1 LTLYMHR
8 VLRGDAATAMNQFF
22 NPWVHL
28 LLAAGPVLL
37 AWWFVR
43 LPAGTVEESSAEP
56 ESAADPRAGKRL
68 AAAAALVLGAVAL
81 VTFGILWDPAGTRK
95 GGRVM
100 VVERHSAW
108 EPTSPHYDTTRYGE
122 DPSYTYAAIYDYG
135 THYYEM
141 SRLSESESIDDESL
155 SRCDVLVIK
164 TPTEPYRSDEAAA
177 VARFVGRGGG
187 LLMIG
192 DHTNC
197 DRWSTHLNG
206 VARPFGF
213 QFRYDIL
220 FPVGS
225 PYVERIEPPAIPHPI
240 LQDVG
245 PFHFAGTCSVD
256 PGASLGRAVV
266 LTTGKWSL
274 PPDYHTE
281 NYFPQAEYR
290 PDMRYG
296 AFIQLWSTR
305 YGCGRVLA
313 IADSTLF
320 SNFCTFEPGKSEL
333 MLGMLE
339 WLNRRSLLDY
349 GAVRLLFWLV
359 LGLAVLAKLG
369 LAAWLVRGRSD
380 AGRIGNPSSPGVGQ
394 IGNPSGKQADLPDG
408 LAIRPTGIP
417 VPVLLPLVSAGLLGW
432 SLATLAVTAIH
443 QAAMPPPPIV
453 RPLTRVVVDRTA
465 SEVPL
470 CLNGFT
476 DESDK
481 GYGLLE
487 QWIPRLGYFPAR
499 RSGRE
504 AFTGNALLILC
515 PTRPTSDDYRNR
527 LADYVAA
534 GGRLLLVDSP
544 ETSGTTANSLL
555 YRFGLVVKVAPGVQG
570 ELKSSGGWPAIPVQ
584 RTFEIEGGKP
594 ILWVGKTPVAA
605 VVTFGKGSVLVLG
618 CGSLLNDTG
627 MGLRYNITPGAKLL
641 TRFDLLYALLRAAV
655 TGGPLF
661 PAPARPS
668 PKAKR

>member
-1 LTLYMHR
+1 
-8 VLRGDAATAMNQFF
+8 
-22 NPWVHL
+22 
-28 LLAAGPVLL
+28 
-37 AWWFVR
+37 
-43 LPAGTVEESSAEP
+43 
-56 ESAADPRAGKRL
+56 
-68 AAAAALVLGAVAL
+68 
-81 VTFGILWDPAGTRK
+81 
-95 GGRVM
+95 
-100 VVERHSAW
+100 
-108 EPTSPHYDTTRYGE
+108 
-122 DPSYTYAAIYDYG
+122 
-135 THYYEM
+135 
-141 SRLSESESIDDESL
+141 
-155 SRCDVLVIK
+155 VLVIK

-177 VARFVGRGGG
+177 VARFVARGGG
-187 LLMIG
+187 VLMIG

-197 DRWSTHLNG
+197 DRWSTNLNG

-225 PYVERIEPPAIPHPI
+225 PYVERIEPPAIPHPV

-245 PFHFAGTCSVD
+245 PFHFAGTCSID
-256 PGASLGRAVV
+256 PGTSLGRAVV

-274 PPDYHTE
+274 PPNYHAE

-305 YGCGRVLA
+305 YGRGRVLA

-339 WLNRRSLLDY
+339 WLDRRSVFDS
-349 GAVRLLFWLV
+349 GPVRLLFWLV
-359 LGLAVLAKLG
+359 LGLAAVASLG
-369 LAAWLVRGRSD
+369 VAAWLVV
-380 AGRIGNPSSPGVGQ
+380 GRIA
-394 IGNPSGKQADLPDG
+394 NPSGKGDVG
-408 LAIRPTGIP
+408 RI
-417 VPVLLPLVSAGLLGW
+417 LLFVSAGLLGW
-432 SLATLAVTAIH
+432 TVASLAVPAIH
-443 QAAMPPPPIV
+443 RAAMPPPPIV

-476 DESDK
+476 NESDK

-487 QWIPRLGYFPAR
+487 QWIPRLGYFPSR

-504 AFTGNALLILC
+504 ALSGSALLILC

-534 GGRLLLVDSP
+534 GGRLLLIDSP
-544 ETSGTTANSLL
+544 ESSGTTANSLL

-570 ELKSSGGWPAIPVQ
+570 ELKSSDSWPAIPVQ
-584 RTFEIEGGKP
+584 RTFEIEGGRP
-594 ILWVGKTPVAA
+594 ILWVGKTPVAS
-605 VVTFGKGSVLVLG
+605 VVTFGKGSVLALG

-627 MGLRYNITPGAKLL
+627 MGLRYNIAPDAKLL
-641 TRFDLLYALLRAAV
+641 TRFDLLYALLRAGV
-655 TGGPLF
+655 TGQPLVS
-661 PAPARPS
+661 APARPEA
-668 PKAKR
+668 KAKSP